1 MYLVLCIKFSN
12 TCTGSHTLE
21 TKCIKILFLPHPLH
35 IFRLIDS
42 QIHVH
47 LAGGHGNDV

>member
-21 TKCIKILFLPHPLH
+21 TKGIKILFLPHPLH
-35 IFRLIDS
+35 
-42 QIHVH
+42 IHVH